1 MWAVVNVLMSTD
13 EQSPQVFWAPAPAM
27 LGCGCHFIYD
37 SLTVSAL
44 KAENKLSVL
53 SLYPK
58 YLSYI
63 RCLVKI

>member
-1 MWAVVNVLMSTD
+1 MWAVVNVLMSMG
-13 EQSPQVFWAPAPAM
+13 EQSPQVFWAPALGI

-44 KAENKLSVL
+44 KAENRLSAL